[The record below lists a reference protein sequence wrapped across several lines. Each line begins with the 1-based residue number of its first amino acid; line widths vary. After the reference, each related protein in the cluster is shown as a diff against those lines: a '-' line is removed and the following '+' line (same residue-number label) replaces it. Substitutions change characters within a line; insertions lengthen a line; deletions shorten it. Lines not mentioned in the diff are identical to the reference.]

1 MPIPYEFDDGPLWR
15 PFRWREGWY
24 TQGPERGSK
33 PMELHQIR
41 YFLALCDTLNFTR
54 AAEHCNVTQPA
65 LSRAIR
71 SLEQEVGG
79 LLFRRER
86 GLTHLTDL
94 GRLVR
99 PRLEQAMREM
109 EAVREAAKSFLN
121 VEQAS
126 LRLGIMCTIGP
137 LRFAGFLSQF
147 RTENPGIEL
156 ALIEGVPEALSNL
169 LEAGDIDVAVMGT
182 ADAFPERFNLQPL
195 YSERYVLA
203 FCAGHRFARLNAVP
217 LRELDNEPYLWRINC
232 EHSDHFRDVGKA
244 CGVRWRTVY
253 SSEREDWIQIMVGA
267 GLGVTLIPEF
277 SAVLGGVQT
286 RPVIDPPVERE
297 VALVTVS
304 GRRFSPAV
312 ARFVAAVKAYRWPR
326 AADDGSPDR
335 IVAAE

>member
-1 MPIPYEFDDGPLWR
+1 
-15 PFRWREGWY
+15 
-24 TQGPERGSK
+24 
-33 PMELHQIR
+33 MELHQIR

-99 PRLEQAMREM
+99 PRLEQATREM
-109 EAVREAAKSFLN
+109 EAAKDSAKSFLT
-121 VEQAS
+121 VEQAG

-137 LRFAGFLSQF
+137 LRFAGFLARF
-147 RTENPGIEL
+147 RIDNPGIEL
-156 ALIEGVPEALSNL
+156 SLIEGVPETLSTM
-169 LEAGDIDVAVMGT
+169 LEGGELDVAVMASPGG
-182 ADAFPERFNLQPL
+182 FPERFVLHPL
-195 YSERYVLA
+195 YNERYVLA
-203 FCAGHRFARLNAVP
+203 FPAGHRFARMNGISI
-217 LRELDNEPYLWRINC
+217 RDLDNEPYLWRINC
-232 EHSDHFRDVGKA
+232 EHGTQFTDAGHA

-277 SAVLGGVQT
+277 SATLGGVQT
-286 RPVIDPPVERE
+286 RPLIDPPVERG
-297 VALVTVS
+297 VSMVTVS

-312 ARFVAAVKAYRWPR
+312 TKFVAAVKAYRWPER
-326 AADDGSPDR
+326 DAALASGT
-335 IVAAE
+335 IAVAE